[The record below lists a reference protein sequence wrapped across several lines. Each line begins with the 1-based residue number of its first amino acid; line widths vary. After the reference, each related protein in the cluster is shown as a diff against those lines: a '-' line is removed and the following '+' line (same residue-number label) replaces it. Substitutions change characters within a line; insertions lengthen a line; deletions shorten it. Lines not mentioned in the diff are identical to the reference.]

1 MSVTIELPETIA
13 AQLQTSWGDLSRRA
27 LESLAVEAY
36 RAEFLTQPQVGEM
49 LGLDFWETEHFLKE
63 RRASL
68 HYDEDDFEQDRLTH
82 ERVLPK

>member
-27 LESLAVEAY
+27 LEALAIEAY
-36 RAEFLTQPQVGEM
+36 RAEFLTQPQVGEI
-49 LGLDFWETEHFLKE
+49 LGFDFWQTEHFLKE
-63 RRASL
+63 RLTFL
-68 HYDEDDFEQDRLTH
+68 HYDEDDFAQDGSTH